1 MVGAGL
7 MGRLIGWQCV
17 KKQHQVTLYERA
29 SRNTPRSA
37 AHVAASLLASTSERP
52 ESDDAYMAMARSS
65 RDVWRSWCDELSVP
79 YAFDGTLVVAHP
91 VDVSLLEKFETTLRR
106 HRIPEFVKLGGPE
119 LQEVEPVLAS
129 HFRNGILLETE
140 GWLDNRALLD
150 ALESRCGNIL
160 YEHSIEPEDLSA
172 DCVIDCRGAG
182 STNPEVRA
190 IRGEIIRLFA
200 PEVNFIHP
208 IRLLHPKYRV
218 YIAPRPNHQYVVGA
232 TQIESDIECG
242 VTVQGALELLSAAYS
257 VNPGFQDA
265 EITEIATGLRAAFD
279 DNLPRVQWHSSVLE
293 VNGLYRHGYSIGP
306 AIVGQAMEQIQAYA
320 N

>member
-1 MVGAGL
+1 

-17 KKQHQVTLYERA
+17 KEQHQVTLYEKA

-52 ESDDAYMAMARSS
+52 ESDDDYMAMARSS
-65 RDVWRSWCDELSVP
+65 RDVWCEWCDELNVP

-91 VDVSLLEKFETTLRR
+91 VDVSLLEKFEITLQR
-106 HRIPEFVKLGGPE
+106 HRIANFVKLTGAE
-119 LQEVEPVLAS
+119 LQEREPALVA

-140 GWLDNRALLD
+140 GWLDNRALLQ
-150 ALESRCGNIL
+150 ALESQCGNIL
-160 YEHSIEPEDLSA
+160 YDHLVDPEELSA

-182 STNPEVRA
+182 TTNPEIRA
-190 IRGEIIRLFA
+190 IRGEIVRLFA
-200 PEVNFIHP
+200 PEVNFTHP

-218 YIAPRPNHQYVVGA
+218 YIAPRPDHQYVVGA
-232 TQIESDIECG
+232 TQIESGLECG

-257 VNPGFQDA
+257 VNPCFQDA
-265 EITEIATGLRAAFD
+265 EIIEIATGLRAAFD
-279 DNLPRVQWHSSVLE
+279 DNLPRVQWHGSVLE

-306 AIVGQAMEQIQAYA
+306 AIVGQAMAQIQTYA

>member
-1 MVGAGL
+1 

-65 RDVWRSWCDELSVP
+65 RDVWRDWCDELSVP

-106 HRIPEFVKLGGPE
+106 HRIPEFVKLGSPE
-119 LQEVEPVLAS
+119 LHEVEPALAS

-140 GWLDNRALLD
+140 GWLDNRTLLN
-150 ALESRCGNIL
+150 ALEPRCGNIL
-160 YEHSIEPEDLSA
+160 YDHSVDPEDLSA

-200 PEVNFIHP
+200 PEVNFTHP

-232 TQIESDIECG
+232 TQIESSIECG

-306 AIVGQAMEQIQAYA
+306 AIVGQAMEQIEAYA